1 LNVMKQAN
9 VAALILLLGAL
20 AQAQDDAV
28 FRSDTRLVEVHATV
42 TDKEGHLLTDLPQS
56 SFKIY
61 ENDVL
66 QEIKVFKRED
76 APVSLGLIIDSSA
89 SMQMKRAQVA
99 AAALKLV
106 RASNPEDEVF
116 IMTFNDKPALVEDFT
131 HDIGKLEKT
140 LNKIGSTGATA
151 MRDAVLLGVEHL
163 KRVAVKDKKVV
174 LWCPTARTTAASRIW
189 IPSYAW
195 PGRATF

>member
-1 LNVMKQAN
+1 MKQAN

-106 RASNPEDEVF
+106 RASNPEDEV
-116 IMTFNDKPALVEDFT
+116 
-131 HDIGKLEKT
+131 
-140 LNKIGSTGATA
+140 
-151 MRDAVLLGVEHL
+151 
-163 KRVAVKDKKVV
+163 
-174 LWCPTARTTAASRIW
+174 
-189 IPSYAW
+189 
-195 PGRATF
+195 